1 MEFSTPCIL
10 IAVCSQLGHTDK
22 REMIRQTWASE
33 ILAGITVRFFVGGEG
48 QRPEPDTVMV
58 DAPDTYS
65 ALPEKARGFLK
76 AALVEDDLRDS
87 FDWVFKCDDDTYV
100 DLSRLPEFTRCG
112 MEHVGE
118 VCWIANRQA
127 ASGGSGYLLSRRL
140 VELLAADDTLE
151 TTGAEDKIISGAAYR
166 ICGGRVHAS
175 NRLCHHHSTFPRIDN
190 DLITAHWLNPDR
202 MEAMHSILTME
213 PRNTL
218 HVKHPE
224 WEAELDFYSNGVCA
238 KRPGYEFGWWDII
251 DGDLLVQ
258 WTTHNT
264 DCLGRTGMTPP
275 QREIIK

>member
-1 MEFSTPCIL
+1 MEFSAPCIL

-33 ILAGITVRFFVGGEG
+33 IPAGITVRFFVGGEG
-48 QRPEPDTVMV
+48 RRPEPDTVRV
-58 DAPDTYS
+58 DAPDTYK
-65 ALPEKARGFLK
+65 ALPEKVRGFLK
-76 AALVEDDLRDS
+76 AALVEYDLRDS

-100 DLSRLPEFTRCG
+100 DLNRLPELTRCG

-118 VCWIANRQA
+118 KCWIADRQA

-151 TTGAEDKIISGAAYR
+151 TTGAEDKIISGAAFR
-166 ICGGRVHAS
+166 LCGGQVHGT

-190 DLITAHWLNPDR
+190 DLNPER
-202 MEAMHSILTME
+202 MEAVHAILTME
-213 PRNTL
+213 PKNKL
-218 HVKHPE
+218 DVKHLE

-251 DGDLLVQ
+251 DGNVLVQ
-258 WTTHNT
+258 
-264 DCLGRTGMTPP
+264 
-275 QREIIK
+275 